1 MKTMVLL
8 ETENSARYTHLLDDV
23 STRKVETDVL
33 SELSREDFEKK
44 FPDKPTYNLS
54 QFPPVF
60 LENGEILLQNEWNG
74 EAYHTEN
81 ARYFPVYNQ
90 IDDDGYEIIGY
101 YQN

>member
-8 ETENSARYTHLLDDV
+8 ETENGARYTHLLDDV
-23 STRKVETDVL
+23 PTRKIETDVL
-33 SELSREDFEKK
+33 SELSRKEFEEK
-44 FPDKPTYNLS
+44 FPDKPTYILS

-74 EAYHTEN
+74 EAYHAEN

-90 IDDDGYEIIGY
+90 IDDDDYEIIGY

>member
-1 MKTMVLL
+1 MKTMTLL
-8 ETENSARYTHLLDDV
+8 ETENGARYTRLLDDV
-23 STRKVETDVL
+23 PAREIETDVL
-33 SELSREDFEKK
+33 SELTRKEFEEK

-81 ARYFPVYNQ
+81 TRYFPVYNQ
-90 IDDDGYEIIGY
+90 VDEDEYEIIGY

>member
-8 ETENSARYTHLLDDV
+8 ETENGARYTHLLDDV
-23 STRKVETDVL
+23 PTRKIETNVL
-33 SELSREDFEKK
+33 SELTRKKFEEK

-54 QFPPVF
+54 QFQPVF

-90 IDDDGYEIIGY
+90 VDEDEYEIIGY